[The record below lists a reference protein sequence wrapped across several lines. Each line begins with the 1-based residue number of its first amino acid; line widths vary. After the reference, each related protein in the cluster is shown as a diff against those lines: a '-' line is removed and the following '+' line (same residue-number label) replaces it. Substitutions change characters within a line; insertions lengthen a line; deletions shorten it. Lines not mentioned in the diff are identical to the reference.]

1 MVVMKNNK
9 RKYPNGSVVICDS
22 RRKVDG
28 VTKSA
33 YRVKTIGAN
42 GEPLQTSETLNTK
55 KAVKVHLL
63 AMRKLYAWD
72 LMHELV
78 FLLMPPVVV
87 DATKKQSFRDIDSS
101 MN

>member
-1 MVVMKNNK
+1 MKKNK

-22 RRKVDG
+22 KRKVDG
-28 VTKSA
+28 VSKSA

-42 GEPLQTSETLNTK
+42 GEPLQASETLNTK
-55 KAVKVHLL
+55 KAVKIHLL
-63 AMRKLYAWD
+63 AMRKVYASD
-72 LMHELV
+72 LLNEQV